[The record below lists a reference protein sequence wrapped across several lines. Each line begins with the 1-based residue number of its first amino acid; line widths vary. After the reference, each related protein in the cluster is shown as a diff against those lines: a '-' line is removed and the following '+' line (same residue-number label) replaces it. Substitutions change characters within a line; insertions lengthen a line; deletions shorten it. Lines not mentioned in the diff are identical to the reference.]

1 MFHRSGN
8 LVPRMERAPPGAG
21 CCDRR
26 GANTNTQV
34 LDEAVSTIHRSFAAW
49 LKATMSEA
57 EPDPL
62 RNHLRVV
69 KRFCVYSTPL
79 SASATPRHRL
89 LGIRPWPLAQGAHP
103 LKHHIEQWDQKY
115 AKRGRGNHAAEHRGA
130 DGAAGQ
136 RGRAARNHQR

>member
-1 MFHRSGN
+1 MRHSVDWEQQ
-8 LVPRMERAPPGAG
+8 L
-21 CCDRR
+21 C
-26 GANTNTQV
+26 ANTNTQV

-79 SASATPRHRL
+79 RRRRLHATGFSAF
-89 LGIRPWPLAQGAHP
+89 GG
-103 LKHHIEQWDQKY
+103 
-115 AKRGRGNHAAEHRGA
+115 GRSRRERIL
-130 DGAAGQ
+130 
-136 RGRAARNHQR
+136 